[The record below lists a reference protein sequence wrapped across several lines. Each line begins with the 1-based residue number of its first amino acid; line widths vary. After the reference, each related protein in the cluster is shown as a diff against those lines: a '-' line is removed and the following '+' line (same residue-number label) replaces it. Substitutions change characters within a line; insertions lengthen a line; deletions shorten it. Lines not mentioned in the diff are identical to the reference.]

1 VRTGPKFYR
10 QRKLMPGKAAQQKRI
25 KEEAARAK
33 RILADEAGQGYYEA
47 VQRRLGKRNTCHT
60 AIYDYF
66 S

>member
-1 VRTGPKFYR
+1 
-10 QRKLMPGKAAQQKRI
+10 MPGKAAQQKRI

-33 RILADEAGQGYYEA
+33 MILANEAGQGYYEA
-47 VQRRLGKRNTCHT
+47 EQRRLGKRNAYHT